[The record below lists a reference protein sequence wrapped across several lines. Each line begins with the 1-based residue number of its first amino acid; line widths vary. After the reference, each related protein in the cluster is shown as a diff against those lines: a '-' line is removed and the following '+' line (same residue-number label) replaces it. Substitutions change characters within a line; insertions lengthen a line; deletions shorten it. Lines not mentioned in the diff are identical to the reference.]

1 MHLLPHLC
9 SSEKNGIRFH
19 FDELNMEKSFVILE
33 KMNLVWGKDLAF
45 LDLSYACNNFNDR
58 FYFPWMVTSKEN
70 LSHRSI
76 SAFTGI

>member
-19 FDELNMEKSFVILE
+19 FDELNMKKSFVILE

-45 LDLSYACNNFNDR
+45 LDLSYACNNFND
-58 FYFPWMVTSKEN
+58 
-70 LSHRSI
+70 
-76 SAFTGI
+76 